1 MKKITI
7 ETDFAEAIQKLQVS
21 RTNFKSAKIINSISE
36 LIKKEAD
43 TILELNDDKSI
54 NNISSIN
61 LSKQPGF
68 LEITITKPNG
78 TEVKQEIK
86 VGKLV
91 QTLLKNVNLKADELA
106 DFTNNV
112 KMFQIGEDPSFKVV
126 EGDDILY
133 YYHPDNMV
141 QAGELGNSCMSYTY
155 TQKLLNFYAKNK
167 NVKLFVKT
175 NDENKTIARALLWNT
190 DKGLYLDRQY
200 AINSDLQLAMLREAQ
215 HRFELYDFFK
225 EKYNPNFDAKVE
237 VEFINEQNAPKS
249 SYPYLDTFKYLTIY
263 NDKSILYANR
273 DNAFADRKN
282 AYNIYTLKS
291 TDGGFE
297 DADGYDEQGYDEN
310 GYDKYGYDSAGY
322 DEQGYDNE
330 GYNEDG
336 YDREGYNKEGYNENG
351 YDRDG
356 YDEDGYDEYGYDR
369 DGYNKEGYDEY
380 GNSKDDE

>member
-1 MKKITI
+1 LT
-7 ETDFAEAIQKLQVS
+7 
-21 RTNFKSAKIINSISE
+21 
-36 LIKKEAD
+36 
-43 TILELNDDKSI
+43 
-54 NNISSIN
+54 
-61 LSKQPGF
+61 
-68 LEITITKPNG
+68 ITITKPNG

-86 VGKLV
+86 VGKLI

-112 KMFQIGEDPSFKVV
+112 KMFQIGEDPSFKLV
-126 EGDDILY
+126 EGEDILY

-215 HRFELYDFFK
+215 HRFELYDFFN

-237 VEFINEQNAPKS
+237 VEFLNGQNAPKS

-263 NDKSILYANR
+263 NNKSILYANR
-273 DNAFADRKN
+273 DNAFVDRKN

-297 DADGYDEQGYDEN
+297 DADGYDEQGYDE
-310 GYDKYGYDSAGY
+310 
-322 DEQGYDNE
+322 
-330 GYNEDG
+330 DG
-336 YDREGYNKEGYNENG
+336 YDREGYDSAGFDREGYDNEG
-351 YDRDG
+351 YDTD
-356 YDEDGYDEYGYDR
+356 GYDR
-369 DGYNKEGYDEY
+369 DGYNKDGYDEY